1 MLQKIK
7 TWMLPLAM
15 LSGAFFYEFFQQL
28 AFLTPYLI
36 FSMLFITYC
45 KLSFRD
51 LKFSG
56 LHLWL
61 LAVQVVGCLV
71 VYGGLV
77 WFDPVVAQ
85 GGLICVLAPTATAAA
100 VITGML
106 GGSVACLAAYTLMS
120 SLVVA
125 VVSPLIFTLLGE
137 HSDMTFWNSVLF
149 ICRQVMPVLILP
161 FALAL
166 FLEKALPSLHRQL
179 KKLQILSFYLWALGL
194 TIVTGKTVYFIVYQE
209 NADIT
214 EEWWMAALALV
225 ICVLQFILGRRI
237 GRRYFGRA
245 GTRTEKY
252 HPGYL
257 DGTGI
262 SEPSFLHRSCFVCA
276 VAEHHQQL
284 AVVEKRKIRTEG
296 YSIAL
301 AAGTISSRATFVVMM
316 FFGPGIRGLFS
327 NTWRTRL
334 Y

>member
-1 MLQKIK
+1 
-7 TWMLPLAM
+7 MLPLAM

-28 AFLTPYLI
+28 SFLTPGLI

-56 LHLWL
+56 LHIWL
-61 LAVQVVGCLV
+61 LMVQLIGCLV

-77 WFDPVVAQ
+77 WFDLVVAE

-100 VITGML
+100 VVTGML

-137 HSDMTFWNSVLF
+137 HPDMSFWTSILY
-149 ICRQVMPVLILP
+149 ICRQVMPVLVLP

-166 FLEKALPSLHRQL
+166 LLERVFPAVHRRL

-194 TIVTGKTVYFIVYQE
+194 TIVTGKTVYFIVHQE
-209 NADIT
+209 NVNVV

-225 ICVLQFILGRRI
+225 ICIFQFGLGRRI
-237 GRRYFGRA
+237 GRRYGDA
-245 GTRTEKY
+245 VSGGQGLGQKNTILAIWMAQV
-252 HPGYL
+252 YL
-257 DGTGI
+257 NPL
-262 SEPSFLHRSCFVCA
+262 S
-276 VAEHHQQL
+276 
-284 AVVEKRKIRTEG
+284 
-296 YSIAL
+296 SIAPASYVL
-301 AAGTISSRATFVVMM
+301 WQNIINSYQ
-316 FFGPGIRGLFS
+316 L
-327 NTWRTRL
+327 WKTRN
-334 Y
+334 

>member
-1 MLQKIK
+1 MVCICGCWLFR
-7 TWMLPLAM
+7 
-15 LSGAFFYEFFQQL
+15 LSGVWWFTVDWCGSIRSWHRE
-28 AFLTPYLI
+28 
-36 FSMLFITYC
+36 
-45 KLSFRD
+45 
-51 LKFSG
+51 
-56 LHLWL
+56 
-61 LAVQVVGCLV
+61 VCL
-71 VYGGLV
+71 
-77 WFDPVVAQ
+77 
-85 GGLICVLAPTATAAA
+85 CLAPTATAAA

-225 ICVLQFILGRRI
+225 ICVLHLSWAGVSDGGMAILFREGR
-237 GRRYFGRA
+237 
-245 GTRTEKY
+245 
-252 HPGYL
+252 
-257 DGTGI
+257 D
-262 SEPSFLHRSCFVCA
+262 SD
-276 VAEHHQQL
+276 
-284 AVVEKRKIRTEG
+284 RKIPSWLSGWHR
-296 YSIAL
+296 YI
-301 AAGTISSRATFVVMM
+301 
-316 FFGPGIRGLFS
+316 
-327 NTWRTRL
+327 
-334 Y
+334 

>member
-1 MLQKIK
+1 
-7 TWMLPLAM
+7 MLPLAM

-28 AFLTPYLI
+28 SFLTPGLI

-56 LHLWL
+56 LHIWL
-61 LAVQVVGCLV
+61 LMVQLIGCLV

-77 WFDPVVAQ
+77 WFDPVVAE

-100 VITGML
+100 VVTGML

-137 HSDMTFWNSVLF
+137 HPDMSFWTSILY
-149 ICRQVMPVLILP
+149 ICRQVMPVLVLP

-166 FLEKALPSLHRQL
+166 LLERVFPAVHRRL

-194 TIVTGKTVYFIVYQE
+194 TIVTGKTVYFIVHQE
-209 NADIT
+209 NVNVV

-225 ICVLQFILGRRI
+225 ICIFQFGLGRRI
-237 GRRYFGRA
+237 GRRYGDA
-245 GTRTEKY
+245 VSGGQGLGQKNTILAIWMAQV
-252 HPGYL
+252 YL
-257 DGTGI
+257 NPLSSI
-262 SEPSFLHRSCFVCA
+262 APASYVLWQNIINSC
-276 VAEHHQQL
+276 QL
-284 AVVEKRKIRTEG
+284 WKKRKNEIK
-296 YSIAL
+296 Y
-301 AAGTISSRATFVVMM
+301 
-316 FFGPGIRGLFS
+316 
-327 NTWRTRL
+327 
-334 Y
+334 

>member
-194 TIVTGKTVYFIVYQE
+194 DYCNRENGLFYRVSGECRYYGRVVDGRISIGDLCPAVYPGQAYRTAV
-209 NADIT
+209 
-214 EEWWMAALALV
+214 WRS
-225 ICVLQFILGRRI
+225 C
-237 GRRYFGRA
+237 FGRA

-257 DGTGI
+257 DGTSI

-276 VAEHHQQL
+276 VAKYDQ
-284 AVVEKRKIRTEG
+284 
-296 YSIAL
+296 
-301 AAGTISSRATFVVMM
+301 
-316 FFGPGIRGLFS
+316 
-327 NTWRTRL
+327 
-334 Y
+334 

>member
-1 MLQKIK
+1 M
-7 TWMLPLAM
+7 
-15 LSGAFFYEFFQQL
+15 
-28 AFLTPYLI
+28 
-36 FSMLFITYC
+36 
-45 KLSFRD
+45 
-51 LKFSG
+51 KFSG

-194 TIVTGKTVYFIVYQE
+194 TIVTGKTVYFIRVSGECRYYGRVVDGRISIGDLCP
-209 NADIT
+209 A
-214 EEWWMAALALV
+214 
-225 ICVLQFILGRRI
+225 FILGRRI
-237 GRRYFGRA
+237 GRA
-245 GTRTEKY
+245 VW
-252 HPGYL
+252 
-257 DGTGI
+257 
-262 SEPSFLHRSCFVCA
+262 RSCFG
-276 VAEHHQQL
+276 EGQGLRQKNTIL
-284 AVVEKRKIRTEG
+284 AIWMAQV
-296 YSIAL
+296 YLNPLSSIAPASYVL
-301 AAGTISSRATFVVMM
+301 WQNMINSWQLWKKGK
-316 FFGPGIRGLFS
+316 
-327 NTWRTRL
+327 
-334 Y
+334 

>member
-1 MLQKIK
+1 
-7 TWMLPLAM
+7 MLPLAM

-28 AFLTPYLI
+28 SFLTPGLI

-56 LHLWL
+56 LHIWL
-61 LAVQVVGCLV
+61 LMVQLIGCLV

-77 WFDPVVAQ
+77 WFDPVVAE

-100 VITGML
+100 VVTGML

-137 HSDMTFWNSVLF
+137 HPDMSFWTSILY
-149 ICRQVMPVLILP
+149 ICRQVMPVLVLP

-166 FLEKALPSLHRQL
+166 LLERVFPAVHRRL

-194 TIVTGKTVYFIVYQE
+194 TIVTGKTVYFIVHQE
-209 NADIT
+209 NVNVV

-225 ICVLQFILGRRI
+225 ICIFQFGLGRRI
-237 GRRYFGRA
+237 GRRYGDAVSGGQGLGQKNTILAIWMAQVYLNPLSSIAPASYVLWQNIIKIGRA
-245 GTRTEKY
+245 RVGKE
-252 HPGYL
+252 
-257 DGTGI
+257 
-262 SEPSFLHRSCFVCA
+262 C
-276 VAEHHQQL
+276 
-284 AVVEKRKIRTEG
+284 
-296 YSIAL
+296 
-301 AAGTISSRATFVVMM
+301 
-316 FFGPGIRGLFS
+316 
-327 NTWRTRL
+327 
-334 Y
+334 